1 MTPQDAAQFFLQRI
15 LSSFPDS
22 QLYEDYKA
30 DATDG
35 FTDAEYDLAY
45 AVLYG
50 FAEGIL
56 LADVRPQLREEV
68 CLPFS
73 MS

>member
-1 MTPQDAAQFFLQRI
+1 MTPQDAARFFLQRV
-15 LSSFPDS
+15 LSSFPES

-30 DATDG
+30 DLTDG

-56 LADVRPQLREEV
+56 LADVWPQFREGV
-68 CLPFS
+68 CC
-73 MS
+73 

>member
-1 MTPQDAAQFFLQRI
+1 MTPQDAARFFLQRI
-15 LSSFPDS
+15 LSSFPES
-22 QLYEDYKA
+22 QLYGDYKA

-56 LADVRPQLREEV
+56 LADVRPQLREDV
-68 CLPFS
+68 CLPS
-73 MS
+73 LMS